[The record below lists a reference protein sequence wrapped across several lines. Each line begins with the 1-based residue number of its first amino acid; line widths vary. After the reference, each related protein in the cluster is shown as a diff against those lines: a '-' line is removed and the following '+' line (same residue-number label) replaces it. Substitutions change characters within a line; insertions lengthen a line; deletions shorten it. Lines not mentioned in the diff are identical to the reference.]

1 MDSAAINRLRLPL
14 ALAIIMIHLHTQ
26 VDIINELAAIAV
38 PLFFMMS
45 GFLFFRRRSPE
56 CAMLN
61 ALCIANRSKLGRG
74 VSKEPGGSLAAGA
87 DSGGESVSG
96 NGQWSGVN
104 AESIK
109 LDLANVQCSMFNAQ
123 CTTVNYFHKFRRRV
137 RSLLLPYVLFCLLA
151 VIGLIINHTLHGH
164 SLTDSIHT
172 FLGNGRWL
180 HNFWD
185 VHTTGQNTNVLGITK
200 PVSYPILI
208 PLWFIRDLMVIVL
221 MTPLIGWAIRCLRIG
236 WIAVMVVLSITGIWI
251 PLVGFSPS
259 SCLWFSIG
267 AWFSING
274 ISMASSLRRVRIPL
288 ICAAI
293 ALLVLDILTDGRPAD
308 RYVHFAFLLMA
319 VPATYAIAVRDRS
332 IIKLD
337 LDLNPVRDRF
347 NVQCSTVNGQ
357 WSMFNGQWSTASLSF
372 FIFAFHTLSVPFLG
386 RPVELSKQLLFTGSD
401 SELLCILQS
410 IGAALLTAVICIMAY
425 FLMLLICPK
434 FLSLLTGGRVKKIE
448 GLKN

>member
-26 VDIINELAAIAV
+26 VGIINELAAIAV

-56 CAMLN
+56 
-61 ALCIANRSKLGRG
+61 
-74 VSKEPGGSLAAGA
+74 
-87 DSGGESVSG
+87 
-96 NGQWSGVN
+96 WSGVN

-123 CTTVNYFHKFRRRV
+123 CTTVNYFPKFRRRV

-332 IIKLD
+332 ILKLD
-337 LDLNPVRDRF
+337 LANVQCSMF
-347 NVQCSTVNGQ
+347 NVQC
-357 WSMFNGQWSTASLSF
+357 STASLSF

>member
-45 GFLFFRRRSPE
+45 GFLFFRGRSPE

-74 VSKEPGGSLAAGA
+74 VLKEPGGSLAAGA

-96 NGQWSGVN
+96 NGQWS
-104 AESIK
+104 
-109 LDLANVQCSMFNAQ
+109 
-123 CTTVNYFHKFRRRV
+123 TVNYFPKFRRRV
-137 RSLLLPYVLFCLLA
+137 RSLLFPYVLFCLLA

-221 MTPLIGWAIRCLRIG
+221 MAPLIGWAIRCLRIG

-332 IIKLD
+332 ILKLD
-337 LDLNPVRDRF
+337 LDLNPVRDRSILKLDLA
-347 NVQCSTVNGQ
+347 NVQCS
-357 WSMFNGQWSTASLSF
+357 MFNVRWSTASLSF

>member
-1 MDSAAINRLRLPL
+1 PFIVRWPGRVKAGSVNDTQIAFWD
-14 ALAIIMIHLHTQ
+14 IMPTFC
-26 VDIINELAAIAV
+26 DIIGAN
-38 PLFFMMS
+38 
-45 GFLFFRRRSPE
+45 
-56 CAMLN
+56 LN
-61 ALCIANRSKLGRG
+61 AQRSTLNATGIANRSKHGRG
-74 VSKEPGGSLAAGA
+74 VLKEPGGSLAAGA

-96 NGQWSGVN
+96 NGQ
-104 AESIK
+104 
-109 LDLANVQCSMFNAQ
+109 
-123 CTTVNYFHKFRRRV
+123 CTTVNYFPKFRRRV

-332 IIKLD
+332 ILKLDLELNPVRDRSIIKLD

-347 NVQCSTVNGQ
+347 NVQC
-357 WSMFNGQWSTASLSF
+357 STASLSF